1 MDNIIT
7 DKIREVAAKVDYGV
21 KLTDGERTLII
32 NLLRQRAQKFERVAD
47 ERMSRPKIDSPDA
60 EKHRVRMRNYQMKI
74 RLKSL
79 MGGVE

>member
-1 MDNIIT
+1 MSNIIT
-7 DKIREVAAKVDYGV
+7 DKIRSVAGKVDAGI
-21 KLTDGERTLII
+21 KLTDGERNLAV
-32 NLLRQRAQKFERVAD
+32 NLLRQRVQKFERVAD

-74 RLKSL
+74 RLKKL